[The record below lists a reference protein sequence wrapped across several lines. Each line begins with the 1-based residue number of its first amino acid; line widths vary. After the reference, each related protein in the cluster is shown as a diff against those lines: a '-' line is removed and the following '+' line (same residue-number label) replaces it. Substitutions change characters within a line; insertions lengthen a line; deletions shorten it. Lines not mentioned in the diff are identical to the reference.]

1 LKERLADL
9 SGSSPFPPMK
19 TIFVPYDFSLPSKDA
34 LRYAIDATSQLHA
47 LQLVVFHHNPQV
59 YTNGEFPVLYFDN
72 LERINEDLRKQ
83 ISQDVM
89 SLMDQSKTCHPGLDT
104 QVLVVTET
112 GTVLSLLHHAEKADA
127 DLIIMGSHG
136 KSGFEKLVFGSVTAA
151 VIEDSEI
158 PVMVIPPNFRFEKL
172 EKIMY
177 ASSLAHF
184 QGELHRL
191 RKFLKK
197 IHMRVLV
204 LHLKYSFNGNEHLA
218 RARHLLSEEKDPL
231 VELMVVDI
239 SPEFRLVDQLLENF
253 KKENPDCLV
262 MFPAR
267 YEWYEKLF
275 ISSKTLELVNRLRK
289 PLLVLYT

>member
-1 LKERLADL
+1 
-9 SGSSPFPPMK
+9 MK
-19 TIFVPYDFSLPSKDA
+19 TIFVPYDFSLPSRDA
-34 LRYAIDATSQLHA
+34 LRYAIDASSQLQT
-47 LQLVVFHHNPQV
+47 LQIIVFHHNPQI
-59 YTNGEFPVLYFDN
+59 YTNGEFPVLYMDN
-72 LERINEDLRKQ
+72 LERINDDLKKQ
-83 ISQDVM
+83 ISHEVM
-89 SLMDQSKTCHPGLDT
+89 ALMDQSKTRHPGLDT
-104 QVLVVTET
+104 QVLVVTEA
-112 GTVLSLLHHAEKADA
+112 GTVVSLLHHAERADS
-127 DLIIMGSHG
+127 DMIIMGSHG
-136 KSGFEKLVFGSVTAA
+136 KSGFEKLLFGSITAA

-158 PVMVIPPNFRFEKL
+158 PVMVIPPNFHFEKL

-191 RKFLKK
+191 RKFLRK
-197 IHMRVLV
+197 IHIRVLV
-204 LHLKYSFNGNEHLA
+204 LHLKYSFNGGDYLA

-262 MFPAR
+262 MFPTR

-275 ISSKTLELVNRLRK
+275 ISSKTLEVMNRLRK
-289 PLLVLYT
+289 PMLVLYT